1 MASPV
6 LAFVKVLKSKV
17 ALVGLAAVL
26 AGCSSVPDYLNPL
39 TLFEGDTPVAE
50 GPGGAS
56 TRAKA
61 DQVAAE
67 AGSVPYPELS
77 SVPARPPTAAPGL
90 RERVVEGLV
99 ADRTNARYT
108 ADAVRAEADAV
119 LAPDGVPPI
128 LPAVGKP
135 TSSAT
140 VGTPVV
146 RPAAGPRG
154 TGQAG
159 VAVTVPAPPVLQEA
173 AVRPSAAT
181 TSAVPLPPVPPAP
194 NRPVGALAAGSPTGA
209 GDLPPLNAGEALQ
222 LATIQ
227 FGNNSTKLDGRDR
240 EILRQVAAMQRQA
253 GGILRV
259 VGHASGSADG
269 HANTPAQERANKDVS
284 MRRANAVAQA
294 LVRLG
299 LNPGVIQVEG
309 LSNKAPLY
317 DGSTRNG
324 EAGNRRTE
332 IYLVL

>member
-1 MASPV
+1 MASRV
-6 LAFVKVLKSKV
+6 LAFGKALKSKV
-17 ALVGLAAVL
+17 ALVGLAVVL

-39 TLFEGDTPVAE
+39 TLFEDDTPVAE

-99 ADRTNARYT
+99 ADRANARYT

-119 LAPDGVPPI
+119 LAPVPPI

-140 VGTPVV
+140 VGPPVV
-146 RPAAGPRG
+146 RPAAGPRA

-159 VAVTVPAPPVLQEA
+159 VAVTAPAPPVLQEA

-181 TSAVPLPPVPPAP
+181 TSAVPLPPIPQAP

-209 GDLPPLNAGEALQ
+209 GNVPPLNAGETLQ

-240 EILRQVAAMQRQA
+240 EVLRQVAAMQRQA

-269 HANTPAQERANKDVS
+269 HATPAQERANMDVS
-284 MRRANAVAQA
+284 MRRANVVAQA

-309 LSNKAPLY
+309 LSSKAPLY
-317 DGSTRNG
+317 DRSTRNG
-324 EAGNRRTE
+324 DAGNRRTE